1 MPVTGWKLEEEE
13 RRLLLERFPP
23 RWPDVLADHITLDA
37 QARAQDPLPV
47 ARKAEIVGN
56 ISDGAGLEA
65 MVVAIDGT
73 TARPDGSS
81 YHITWSL
88 DRSRGRK
95 PVESNQ
101 VIAVRGWHPLVK
113 PIPIRIIP
121 ARFG

>member
-65 MVVAIDGT
+65 MVVTIDGT

-81 YHITWSL
+81 YHITWSI

>member
-37 QARAQDPLPV
+37 QASAHDPLPV
-47 ARKAEIVGN
+47 AWKAEIVGN